1 MFQAA
6 GIISGGVWC
15 IELKR
20 IKEAC
25 RSMEECL
32 GAIEERLVN
41 VAVQRFR
48 RIATLGFSP
57 RADSY
62 KGSTPWSRGG
72 MSANMSQ
79 RRSSEPTL
87 GYIRLSVHTAR

>member
-41 VAVQRFR
+41 VAV
-48 RIATLGFSP
+48 
-57 RADSY
+57 
-62 KGSTPWSRGG
+62 
-72 MSANMSQ
+72 
-79 RRSSEPTL
+79 
-87 GYIRLSVHTAR
+87 